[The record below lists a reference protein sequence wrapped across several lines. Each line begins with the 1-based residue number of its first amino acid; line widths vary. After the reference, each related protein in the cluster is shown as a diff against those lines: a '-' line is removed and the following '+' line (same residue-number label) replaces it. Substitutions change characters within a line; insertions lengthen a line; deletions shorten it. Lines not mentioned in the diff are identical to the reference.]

1 MDHEASL
8 VQSRRGLDKW
18 TGILF
23 NSADLFFVPNGQ
35 FPHVRLHNQ
44 KRTCLVDKPMTK
56 SRFFDAAVEKGAPGS
71 CHVTVLGDLYF
82 DNKETLE
89 LQQKRNGPTVMGKK
103 NDHTDRNPRL
113 IMATFV
119 FFFLLFSRISL
130 DNTRQMSASK
140 VKHVLLETLF
150 KRSIA
155 VEHVFL
161 KTS

>member
-8 VQSRRGLDKW
+8 VQSRRGLDKL

-56 SRFFDAAVEKGAPGS
+56 SRLFDEKGAPGS

-89 LQQKRNGPTVMGKK
+89 LQQKKKRPHCHGKEK
-103 NDHTDRNPRL
+103 
-113 IMATFV
+113 
-119 FFFLLFSRISL
+119 
-130 DNTRQMSASK
+130 
-140 VKHVLLETLF
+140 
-150 KRSIA
+150 
-155 VEHVFL
+155 
-161 KTS
+161 